1 MHLVLK
7 LPFQKKKAFG
17 LKNTVYI
24 DLPCA
29 FRLSCTRSIQ
39 PLRLSGTCF
48 SDDEQFI
55 LFCQDSGEMDD
66 ALYEKLKHVL
76 IEAENLKH
84 EAYEETRRRQMAE
97 RELAEASKMVTK
109 RNFTT
114 SCQNSC

>member
-1 MHLVLK
+1 M
-7 LPFQKKKAFG
+7 
-17 LKNTVYI
+17 YI

-29 FRLSCTRSIQ
+29 FRLSCTR
-39 PLRLSGTCF
+39 LSGTCF
-48 SDDEQFI
+48 SGDEQFI
-55 LFCQDSGEMDD
+55 LFCQDAGEIDD

-76 IEAENLKH
+76 VEAENLKH

-114 SCQNSC
+114 SCQKSC